1 MALWRGPRGPARAPC
16 ASVVVYATFAQR
28 EACYCWGMRISELA
42 QRTGVTVHALRHYE
56 RVGLLAPAR
65 TPGGYRDYP
74 ASAERE
80 VVFIAMSR
88 RIGFSLATIGEW
100 LPAYRSGRLTFNQL
114 TELMQAR
121 IDAIDA
127 QIGTLQTQRAAA
139 VDHIAWIKVQQ
150 ARARQ
155 KKARATAAGAS
166 TQPAPKPWPKTPPTP
181 PTLPRKPRP

>member
-1 MALWRGPRGPARAPC
+1 
-16 ASVVVYATFAQR
+16 
-28 EACYCWGMRISELA
+28 MRISELA

-56 RVGLLAPAR
+56 RLGLLAPAR

-74 ASAERE
+74 ASAQRE

-88 RIGFSLATIGEW
+88 RIGFSLAAIGEW
-100 LPAYRSGRLTFNQL
+100 LPAYRSGRLTFAQL
-114 TELMQAR
+114 TDLMQAR
-121 IDAIDA
+121 IDAIDM

-155 KKARATAAGAS
+155 KQQRATSGSSA
-166 TQPAPKPWPKTPPTP
+166 TRPAPKPWPKTPPTLS
-181 PTLPRKPRP
+181 TTPRKPRP